1 MAGAIASFSLMAVA
15 GREVASQH
23 DTFEILLYRSIV
35 SLVIVLAVSGAT
47 GAIRQI
53 NARNL
58 GLHLLRNGSHF
69 IGQNLWFFAL
79 VLIPLAQVIALEFT
93 APIWVALLAPLVLGE
108 RLTWRSGLA
117 ALVGFAGVLVVVRP
131 DLDALSPAMLAAL
144 GAAVCFAFSALF
156 TRKLTRTASITCI
169 MFWLTI
175 MQGGLGL
182 LCAAADG
189 EVALPS
195 APALPWLT
203 LIGVTGLSG
212 HFCLSKALSLAPA
225 GIVMPMDFVRLP
237 VMAVAG
243 LLLYG
248 ERIDLF
254 VILGSALIFSA
265 NWLNLDS
272 SSRRS
277 SRPR

>member
-15 GREVASQH
+15 GREVAPTH

-35 SLVIVLAVSGAT
+35 SFLIVMAVSGAT
-47 GAIRQI
+47 GTIRQI

-131 DLDALSPAMLAAL
+131 GLGTLSPAMLAAL

-156 TRKLTRTASITCI
+156 TRKLTRTTSITCI
-169 MFWLTI
+169 MFWLTV

-189 EVALPS
+189 QMALPS
-195 APALPWLT
+195 APAVPWLL
-203 LIGVTGLSG
+203 LIGLTGLSG

-225 GIVMPMDFVRLP
+225 TIVMPMDFVRLP
-237 VMAVAG
+237 VMALAG
-243 LLLYG
+243 LLLYR
-248 ERIDLF
+248 EPIDLF

-265 NWLNLDS
+265 NWLNLEAG
-272 SSRRS
+272 RRPGGS
-277 SRPR
+277 A

>member
-15 GREVASQH
+15 GREVAHQH

-35 SLVIVLAVSGAT
+35 SFLIVMAVSGAT
-47 GAIRQI
+47 GTIRQI

-131 DLDALSPAMLAAL
+131 GLGTLSPAMLAAL

-156 TRKLTRTASITCI
+156 TRKLTRTTSITCI
-169 MFWLTI
+169 MFWLTV

-189 EVALPS
+189 QVALPS
-195 APALPWLT
+195 APAVPWLL
-203 LIGVTGLSG
+203 LIGLTGLSG

-225 GIVMPMDFVRLP
+225 TIVMPMDFVRLP
-237 VMAVAG
+237 VMALAG
-243 LLLYG
+243 LLLYR
-248 ERIDLF
+248 EPIDLF

-265 NWLNLDS
+265 NWLNLEAG
-272 SSRRS
+272 RRPGGS
-277 SRPR
+277 A

>member
-15 GREVASQH
+15 GREVAPTH

-35 SLVIVLAVSGAT
+35 SFLIVMAVSGAT
-47 GAIRQI
+47 GTIRQI

-131 DLDALSPAMLAAL
+131 GLGTLSPAMLAAL

-156 TRKLTRTASITCI
+156 TRKLTRTTSITCI
-169 MFWLTI
+169 MFWLTV

-189 EVALPS
+189 QVALPS
-195 APALPWLT
+195 APAVPWLL
-203 LIGVTGLSG
+203 LIGLTGLSG

-225 GIVMPMDFVRLP
+225 TIVMPMDFVRLP
-237 VMAVAG
+237 VMALAG
-243 LLLYG
+243 LLLYR
-248 ERIDLF
+248 EPIDLF

-265 NWLNLDS
+265 NWLNLEAG
-272 SSRRS
+272 RRPGGS
-277 SRPR
+277 A